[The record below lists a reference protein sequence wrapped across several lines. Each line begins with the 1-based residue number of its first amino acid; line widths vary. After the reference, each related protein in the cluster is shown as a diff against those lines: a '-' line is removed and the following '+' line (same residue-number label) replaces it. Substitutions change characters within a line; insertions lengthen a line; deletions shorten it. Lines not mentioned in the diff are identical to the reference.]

1 LKRRTF
7 LRKTAVAALAAPFT
21 RFGVTLIGRAA
32 ETKRVAF
39 GGIRIEC
46 STYTPILTRM
56 QDFAIKRGQALTD
69 MPFFSML
76 KKYPYSFHPTLLA
89 DAVPGGAVE
98 RETYKKL
105 KAEFLDRVKA
115 LLPLDGLYL
124 AMHGAMSVEGMQD
137 GDGDWI
143 ASARKVVGDKCLI
156 TASFDLHGSLSRRI
170 IDSLDM
176 LSAYRT
182 APHIDR
188 EETTQRACDMLV
200 HCMGHG
206 IRPTMVWSPI
216 PVLMPGERSSTRYQ
230 PAKRLWGQ
238 LPAMNAHPGVLD
250 ASLLVGY
257 VWADEPKATASAVL
271 TGTDPSLLK
280 KDALSL
286 AQQYWDARKEFQFGV
301 PTGPLDEV
309 IEKAASLSTHPVV
322 ISDSGDNPTA
332 GGTDDRADVLAAML
346 KHHIHNVVIAGI
358 CDQPATDAC
367 YRAGVGATVPLSI
380 GATLDPKASKPVHVK
395 AKVRFLSQRD
405 DPLGRQAA
413 IETEGIS
420 VVLTERRRPFHFIK
434 DFTSLG
440 LEPTKFKIVVVKAGY
455 LEPEINKIANPNLMA
470 LTDGAV
476 NQDIVNIT
484 NKHRIPSYP
493 FQPDLKWKPFAV
505 VSARSPRKV

>member
-1 LKRRTF
+1 LRRRTF
-7 LRKTAVAALAAPFT
+7 LTSTALAALGAPLAA
-21 RFGVTLIGRAA
+21 FGAPQIFRGTA
-32 ETKRVAF
+32 KRVAF

-56 QDFAIKRGQALTD
+56 DDFAVSRGQALAD
-69 MPFFSML
+69 VPFFSML
-76 KKYPYSFHPTLLA
+76 KKYPYRFQPTLLA

-98 RETYKKL
+98 AKTYQKL
-105 KAEFLDRVKA
+105 KSEFLDRVKA

-143 ASARKVVGDKCLI
+143 ASAREVVGKDCLI

-188 EETTQRACDMLV
+188 EQTTQRACDMLV
-200 HCMGHG
+200 RCLDQH

-230 PAKRLWGQ
+230 PAKRLWAQ
-238 LPAMNAHPGVLD
+238 LPAVNAHPGVLD

-257 VWADEPKATASAVL
+257 VWADEPKCTASAVL
-271 TGTDPSLLK
+271 TGTQPAALK
-280 KDALSL
+280 KNALWL
-286 AQQYWDARKEFQFGV
+286 AQQYWDARKEFEFGV
-301 PTGPLDEV
+301 STGPLDEV
-309 IEKAASLSTHPVV
+309 INKAVSLQTNPVV

-332 GGTDDRADVLAAML
+332 GGTDDRADVLAALL
-346 KHHIHNVVIAGI
+346 KRHIRNVVIAGI

-367 YRAGVGATVPLSI
+367 YQAGVGRSLPLSV
-380 GATLDPKASKPVHVK
+380 GATLDPKASKPVHAK
-395 AKVRFLSQRD
+395 AKVLFLSHMD
-405 DPLGRQAA
+405 DPLGRQAV

-420 VVLTERRRPFHFIK
+420 VVLTERRRPFHHIK

-440 LEPTKFKIVVVKAGY
+440 LEPTRFRIVVVKAGY

-470 LTDGAV
+470 LTGGAV
-476 NQDIVNIT
+476 DQDIVHLSNY
-484 NKHRIPSYP
+484 HRIPSFP
-493 FQPDLKWKPFAV
+493 FQPNLKWEPFVV
-505 VSARSPRKV
+505 VSARSPHSV